1 MRGVMGCAGGAA
13 RGRCAVLGFSWWQCY
28 RRSLQSQ
35 PAADVSLFSC
45 RFRNLA
51 RAVFMKFLLP
61 DLFVLLFLTFRRSLN
76 LSVPRFAALEK
87 AAPEVAETPL
97 QAQHHTPISKFALT
111 NSQDP
116 KRRCVSASQSANLGA
131 APGSCAAAGLA
142 HEMGTSGRPDVPQPR
157 CRESC
162 ADALCTASFCCSSRL
177 FRRRALSVSA
187 HQSWKQ
193 KGLACR
199 KQNEPTP
206 LLSCIALLRL
216 SHTAGD

>member
-1 MRGVMGCAGGAA
+1 MLLKGEQRTEASREGAVRGVTGCAGGAA

-87 AAPEVAETPL
+87 AAPEAAETPL

-116 KRRCVSASQSANLGA
+116 TKALCVCIPKCK
-131 APGSCAAAGLA
+131 PGS
-142 HEMGTSGRPDVPQPR
+142 
-157 CRESC
+157 
-162 ADALCTASFCCSSRL
+162 SSRQL
-177 FRRRALSVSA
+177 CR
-187 HQSWKQ
+187 SW
-193 KGLACR
+193 
-199 KQNEPTP
+199 
-206 LLSCIALLRL
+206 
-216 SHTAGD
+216 AGARDGNIWPA